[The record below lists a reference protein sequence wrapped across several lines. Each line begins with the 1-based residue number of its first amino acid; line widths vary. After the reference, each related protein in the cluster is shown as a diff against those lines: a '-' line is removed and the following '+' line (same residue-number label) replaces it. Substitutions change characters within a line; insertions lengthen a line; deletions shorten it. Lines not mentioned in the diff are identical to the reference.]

1 MGERTTQTSLVAKRD
16 WSLWLDWC
24 TATDRDPHDLAG
36 PALAAFLRE
45 LPATTLVQERRV
57 RTIRRVLEGTGR
69 GLPKPTI
76 RVSARVGTPWLPY
89 TEALAGLRHD
99 WFPEGV
105 AARRDALILVLAA
118 HGFTRTRIRRLH
130 VAQVE
135 PFPKFV
141 IDGLDLPRHRDPA
154 LCARCALTRWL
165 AVLDAYRHR
174 SGRDVEDLLTEARAF
189 ARPRHDCLD
198 HLDDVWQASPC
209 LIPAV
214 DKHGSITPNGQPITG
229 RALTGILTRRFTP
242 GPPQLMPEVPVE
254 TPARERGR
262 RPTHEE
268 QDEIADLYDRIDA
281 EADALNT
288 RIEALLAGLE
298 R

>member
-1 MGERTTQTSLVAKRD
+1 VGERTTQTSLVAKRD

-76 RVSARVGTPWLPY
+76 RVSARVGTPWLSY

-130 VAQVE
+130 VAQV
-135 PFPKFV
+135 
-141 IDGLDLPRHRDPA
+141 
-154 LCARCALTRWL
+154 
-165 AVLDAYRHR
+165 
-174 SGRDVEDLLTEARAF
+174 
-189 ARPRHDCLD
+189 
-198 HLDDVWQASPC
+198 SPSPSSSSTVSTC
-209 LIPAV
+209 PGTAI
-214 DKHGSITPNGQPITG
+214 
-229 RALTGILTRRFTP
+229 RRY
-242 GPPQLMPEVPVE
+242 V
-254 TPARERGR
+254 RGA
-262 RPTHEE
+262 P
-268 QDEIADLYDRIDA
+268 
-281 EADALNT
+281 
-288 RIEALLAGLE
+288 
-298 R
+298 